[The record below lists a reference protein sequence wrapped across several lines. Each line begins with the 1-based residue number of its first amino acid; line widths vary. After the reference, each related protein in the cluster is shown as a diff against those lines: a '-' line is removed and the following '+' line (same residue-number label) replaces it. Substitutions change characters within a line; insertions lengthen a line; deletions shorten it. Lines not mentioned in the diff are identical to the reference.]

1 MSCKNATSYFV
12 NEENFLYMMCVVDV
26 RAFYKEDI
34 HFMERV
40 HSLFEESK
48 EKYVALLE
56 RLIDS
61 SENNDWGDQ
70 LLRDSVNLLSSE
82 DWDILIKTK
91 WYVFLSLASMTPSLL
106 NHTSW
111 QKIGKRQVK
120 GVLDILSK
128 ESSRQCF
135 TKYQELLDAIYT
147 YNIQIDEGLAN
158 AISHHLSDFVCTIL
172 SKANSTG
179 IFIDSLMR
187 ECTGKQDEV
196 IMWMKNEF
204 NISQDVTTRFI
215 ICDLDPKSNIVKD
228 SASAL
233 WRKVIYK
240 SSMSLDYYIFI
251 FVLSFNWFKDA
262 DAIEYMKYAFMPIY
276 KSVITSQI
284 TLRQWKKLE
293 NLMEPLKIWQ
303 DWDKGKKMRKTLA
316 KRLKVA
322 GMPKSYVSE
331 FTPDD
336 ELNHEILK
344 YWKKY

>member
-1 MSCKNATSYFV
+1 
-12 NEENFLYMMCVVDV
+12 
-26 RAFYKEDI
+26 
-34 HFMERV
+34 
-40 HSLFEESK
+40 
-48 EKYVALLE
+48 
-56 RLIDS
+56 
-61 SENNDWGDQ
+61 
-70 LLRDSVNLLSSE
+70 
-82 DWDILIKTK
+82 
-91 WYVFLSLASMTPSLL
+91 
-106 NHTSW
+106 
-111 QKIGKRQVK
+111 
-120 GVLDILSK
+120 
-128 ESSRQCF
+128 
-135 TKYQELLDAIYT
+135 
-147 YNIQIDEGLAN
+147 
-158 AISHHLSDFVCTIL
+158 
-172 SKANSTG
+172 
-179 IFIDSLMR
+179 MR
-187 ECTGKQDEV
+187 ECTGKQDKV
-196 IMWMKNEF
+196 IMWMKNEV

-233 WRKVIYK
+233 WRKIIYK

-316 KRLKVA
+316 KRLKEA
-322 GMPKSYVSE
+322 GLPKSYVSE